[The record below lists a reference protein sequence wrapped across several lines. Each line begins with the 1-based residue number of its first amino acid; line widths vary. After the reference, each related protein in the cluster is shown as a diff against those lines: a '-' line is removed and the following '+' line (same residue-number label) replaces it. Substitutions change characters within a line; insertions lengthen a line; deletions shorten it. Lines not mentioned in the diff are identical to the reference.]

1 MKYLS
6 GKIFIIYYF
15 INYIIGYALDPT
27 VDSTEIIGHK
37 PDDSD
42 EFKTVFESV
51 PKRPADKR
59 KRHKNDNP
67 EDIDGYL
74 GPWGCY
80 VDEQKISKPEGV
92 RNALNNYRVFE
103 TLSIHFN
110 VLFFSCC

>member
-1 MKYLS
+1 MTNTLH
-6 GKIFIIYYF
+6 FVNIYVVNY
-15 INYIIGYALDPT
+15 INYNFLYELCLLGYALDPT
-27 VDSTEIIGHK
+27 VDSTEIIGRK
-37 PDDSD
+37 PDDTD

-80 VDEQKISKPEGV
+80 VDEQKIAKPEGV
-92 RNALNNYRVFE
+92 
-103 TLSIHFN
+103 SDCH
-110 VLFFSCC
+110 

>member
-1 MKYLS
+1 MFVL
-6 GKIFIIYYF
+6 
-15 INYIIGYALDPT
+15 GYALDPT
-27 VDSTEIIGHK
+27 VDSNEIIGCK
-37 PDDSD
+37 PDNESD

-80 VDEQKISKPEGV
+80 VDEQKIAKPEGV
-92 RNALNNYRVFE
+92 SNM
-103 TLSIHFN
+103 
-110 VLFFSCC
+110 

>member
-1 MKYLS
+1 M
-6 GKIFIIYYF
+6 
-15 INYIIGYALDPT
+15 IGYALDPT
-27 VDSTEIIGHK
+27 VDSIEIIGHK
-37 PDDSD
+37 PDDTN

-80 VDEQKISKPEGV
+80 VDEQKIAKPEGV
-92 RNALNNYRVFE
+92 SNHLYEITNV
-103 TLSIHFN
+103 LSII
-110 VLFFSCC
+110 FSNY